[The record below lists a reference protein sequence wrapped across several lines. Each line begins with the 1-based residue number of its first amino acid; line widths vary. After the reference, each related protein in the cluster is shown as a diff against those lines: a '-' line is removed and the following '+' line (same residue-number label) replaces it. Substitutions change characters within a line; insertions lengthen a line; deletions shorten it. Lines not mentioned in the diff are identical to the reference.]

1 MALYDEQSFS
11 LEDLRGMRK
20 AILERRAAGVASF
33 SYNGQ
38 TFTYSTP
45 EAMLKVAEELTREIR
60 WRMAKE
66 LGYEPVDLTA
76 PFVHRPLA
84 R

>member
-11 LEDLRGMRK
+11 LEYLRGLRK
-20 AILERRAAGVASF
+20 AILENRAKGVASF

-38 TFTYSTP
+38 AFTYSTP
-45 EAMLKVAEELTREIR
+45 DAMLKVAEELTREIT
-60 WRMAKE
+60 WRMAKQ
-66 LGYEPVDLTA
+66 LGFKPVDLKA

-84 R
+84 P